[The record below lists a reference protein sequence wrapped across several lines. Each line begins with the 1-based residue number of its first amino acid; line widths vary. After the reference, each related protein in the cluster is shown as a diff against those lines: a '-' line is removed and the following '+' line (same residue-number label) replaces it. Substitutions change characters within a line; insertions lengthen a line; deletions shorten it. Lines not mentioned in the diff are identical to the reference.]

1 MMKNVLPL
9 SLPLLLLILL
19 QCTTTLAQAQS
30 PAPAGPTNITKILEK
45 AGGFTT
51 FIRLLQLTQT
61 SDRINTQL
69 RKSSGGLTIFAPSDA
84 AFSALKTGTL
94 NSLTDQQ
101 KVSLV
106 LFHILPTFLTLPQ
119 FQTVSNPVRT
129 QAGDTGPFL
138 FPLNV
143 TTSGSQVNIT
153 TGINKA
159 SVAGTVYSDNQLAVY
174 QVDNVLL
181 PLNIFGPQPPAPAP
195 GPKPKKPA
203 ADGSPVAA
211 RSGIPVSSAV
221 TLGGAVHSVVAALGG
236 VAYFTAFYL

>member
-1 MMKNVLPL
+1 MKNLPL
-9 SLPLLLLILL
+9 SLLLIILL
-19 QCTTTLAQAQS
+19 QCTKTLVQAQAQA

-45 AGGFTT
+45 AGAFTT

-61 SDRINTQL
+61 TDRINTQL
-69 RKSSGGLTIFAPSDA
+69 RKSSDGLTVFAPSDA

-94 NSLTDQQ
+94 NSLNDQQ

-143 TTSGSQVNIT
+143 TTSGSSVNIT
-153 TGINKA
+153 TGINNA

-174 QVDNVLL
+174 QVDHVLQ

-195 GPKPKKPA
+195 APPKTKKPA
-203 ADGSPVAA
+203 SDGGPAAAHSAPVGSAD
-211 RSGIPVSSAV
+211 AV
-221 TLGGAVHSVVAALGG
+221 GGALHGIAAVG
-236 VAYFTAFYL
+236 VSTFAAFYF